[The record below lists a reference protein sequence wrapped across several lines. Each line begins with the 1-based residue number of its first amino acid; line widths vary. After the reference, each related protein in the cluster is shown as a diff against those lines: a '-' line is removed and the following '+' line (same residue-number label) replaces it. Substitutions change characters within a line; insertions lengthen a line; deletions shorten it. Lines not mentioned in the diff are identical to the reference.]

1 MRLNAY
7 GRIWNANVV
16 IYDEVVMNDASV
28 GTNGNL
34 KIFCFL
40 AGRNNRILEFH
51 VSNLQTAKYDYD
63 DDEYEEVMMT
73 KINDNDQ

>member
-34 KIFCFL
+34 SKYFVFL
-40 AGRNNRILEFH
+40 QEETIEF
-51 VSNLQTAKYDYD
+51 
-63 DDEYEEVMMT
+63 
-73 KINDNDQ
+73 